1 MLLPLTV
8 LSAQMSPNLTVAP
21 VPTVKA
27 SKGSETK
34 ITITAHLP
42 AGYHANSNKPSEGYL
57 IPLTL
62 KWNTGPLT
70 MVSVDYP
77 AGSMEKY
84 SFSEKPL
91 SVVTGDFSI
100 TTKFAVPKSAA
111 NGPAAETGV
120 LRYQACDDHACYP
133 PKNVPVNVTVS
144 VE

>member
-1 MLLPLTV
+1 MTV
-8 LSAQMSPNLTVAP
+8 ALSAQMSPNLTVAP

-27 SKGSETK
+27 AKGSTT
-34 ITITAHLP
+34 TITLKAHLP
-42 AGYHANSNKPSEGYL
+42 AGYHANSNKPTDAYL

-62 KWNTGPLT
+62 TWKSGPLT
-70 MVSVDYP
+70 MQKIEYP

-100 TTKFAVPKSAA
+100 TTHFKVPADAQAGPSAEI
-111 NGPAAETGV
+111 GG
-120 LRYQACDDHACYP
+120 LKYQACDDHACYP
-133 PKNVPVNVTVS
+133 PKTVPVNITVS